1 MPTDNRNA
9 RRLPI
14 LILVLFIIFIVLV
27 ITFVVLGYTSV
38 DYDEV
43 NSNFVFLMID
53 FIVFSLV

>member
-43 NSNFVFLMID
+43 NSNFV
-53 FIVFSLV
+53 VFNDRFYCF